1 MTVSGEGRTEWHG
14 SAGRGTAGGV
24 VSGPGSAEG
33 GEEDGAIAGAPTRRQ
48 RRAASGRPARP
59 VGAGGAADTGRSD
72 PPGTSMVDSVRRAVL
87 AGNVQAT
94 GAAFAD
100 AIGASGR
107 LLGSEGTLSALDR
120 VRAELKGLGPLE
132 HLLADESITDI
143 LVNGPDDAWVDG
155 PAGLRRTGC
164 TFSSDAEVR
173 ALAVRLV
180 AAGGRRLD
188 DGCPAVDVRLEGLR
202 VHAVLPPIST
212 SGTLLSIRI
221 HRARTFSLGD
231 LMDSGTVAPMM
242 AEALRLMMRRRLNFL
257 ISGATGTGK
266 TTLLATLLGLA
277 APHERVVLVEDAAE
291 LNPEHPHTVGL
302 QARHG
307 NLEGAG
313 VLDLTELVRQ
323 ALRMRP
329 DRLVVGECRGAEVR
343 ELLAAMNTGHDGG
356 GATIHANSAEAVPA
370 RLNALAALAGLTP
383 EGVALQAASAVDV
396 VVHVVRDANGRRVE
410 SLGSLER
417 ADAGGLTVL
426 PILTDAGAGCR
437 RAAGWED
444 FARQVCWPVSGSA
457 PEPGRGDGSGDRGRG
472 GRGDR
477 GSDRDGRGEEYE
489 NVGPGAVPG
498 SASGLGYGSGHG
510 AGTGRGQ
517 RDVHEWGSGHDPVR
531 GGRAP

>member
-1 MTVSGEGRTEWHG
+1 MRRSGENGMTEAW
-14 SAGRGTAGGV
+14 AVRGTV
-24 VSGPGSAEG
+24 
-33 GEEDGAIAGAPTRRQ
+33 GAPTRRQ
-48 RRAASGRPARP
+48 LRATGGRVPTA
-59 VGAGGAADTGRSD
+59 VGGATDAGAGGD
-72 PPGTSMVDSVRRAVL
+72 PGTESMVESVRRAVL
-87 AGNVQAT
+87 AGTVPAT

-100 AIGASGR
+100 AVGASGR
-107 LLGSEGTLSALDR
+107 LLGSQGTLSALDR

-132 HLLADESITDI
+132 HLLAEESITDI
-143 LVNGPDDAWVDG
+143 LVNGPDDVWVDG
-155 PAGLRRTGC
+155 PKGLRRIGC
-164 TFSSDAEVR
+164 AFASDADVR

-212 SGTLLSIRI
+212 AGTLLSIRI
-221 HRARTFSLGD
+221 RRARMFSLGD
-231 LMDSGTVAPMM
+231 LVDSGTVAPMM
-242 AEALRLMMRRRLNFL
+242 AEVLRQVMRHRLNFL

-277 APHERVVLVEDAAE
+277 GHHERVVLVEDAAE
-291 LNPEHPHTVGL
+291 LSPEHPHTVGL

-370 RLNALAALAGLTP
+370 RLGALAALAGLTP

-396 VVHVVRDANGRRVE
+396 VVHVVRDARGRRVA
-410 SLGSLER
+410 SIGSLELAR
-417 ADAGGLTVL
+417 TGELTVT
-426 PILTDAGAGCR
+426 PILTDAGEGCR
-437 RAAGWED
+437 RAAGWHS
-444 FARQVCWPVSGSA
+444 FAQRVGWPGTGREADAAADA
-457 PEPGRGDGSGDRGRG
+457 PQGEGQPPDRDHGPGRG
-472 GRGDR
+472 
-477 GSDRDGRGEEYE
+477 
-489 NVGPGAVPG
+489 P
-498 SASGLGYGSGHG
+498 
-510 AGTGRGQ
+510 GRGQ
-517 RDVHEWGSGHDPVR
+517 HVR
-531 GGRAP
+531 